1 MYKYSKYLLYRT
13 AKYHECHFNAS
24 LETSNIVT
32 QQIFKQQMSNQP
44 GNGHKRPEHV
54 ELTSAQKRQNDIYD
68 ATIVRIK
75 NLSPTIKGFTLQIK
89 STTNDEM
96 PTFMAGQW
104 VDFFIPGLDKI
115 GGYSM
120 CSEPSLF
127 EKEGELDL
135 AVKFSSWAPAQ
146 WLHTKAKVGS
156 NVAFRVGGNFHYPNQ
171 ITKSVETTNSN
182 GHDLLLVAGGVG
194 INPLASIFLNAYEIK
209 RSASEQNKV
218 SHLRQVNLLYSSKT
232 KEELIFRNKI
242 ESVISCTSL
251 QKDYRIGEQNQFNAK
266 YFVTR
271 QGDVDNLNDV
281 STKYKR
287 IDLDELKEAV
297 CTDADRDGDKKGPQ
311 IPLYCYLCGPPEM
324 IKQIAN
330 ILISDLNVPEKHVF
344 YEMWW

>member
-13 AKYHECHFNAS
+13 AKYQQVHFNVS
-24 LETSNIVT
+24 LETSNILI
-32 QQIFKQQMSNQP
+32 QQIFIHPMSNQA
-44 GNGHKRPEHV
+44 GNDGHKRPEHV
-54 ELTSAQKRQNDIYD
+54 ELTSEQKRQNDMYD
-68 ATIVRIK
+68 ANIVRIQ

-89 STTNDEM
+89 STSNEM

-127 EKEGELDL
+127 EKEGELEL
-135 AVKFSSWAPAQ
+135 AVKFSSWAPAH
-146 WLHTKAKVGS
+146 WLHTKANVGS

-171 ITKSVETTNSN
+171 ITNSVQTTNN
-182 GHDLLLVAGGVG
+182 NTHDLLLVAGGVG
-194 INPLASIFLNAYEIK
+194 INPLASIFLNAYEMK

-218 SHLRQVNLLYSSKT
+218 PSLRQVNLLYSSKT
-232 KEELIFRNKI
+232 KEELIFRDKI
-242 ESVISCTSL
+242 ETVISCTSL
-251 QKDYRIGEQNQFNAK
+251 QKDYRIKDKNQFNAK

-271 QGDVDNLNDV
+271 QGDENLNDV
-281 STKYKR
+281 STKHKR
-287 IDLDELKEAV
+287 IDVDELKAAV
-297 CTDADRDGDKKGPQ
+297 CTDADRDGDEKRPK

-330 ILISDLNVPEKHVF
+330 ILISVLNVPEKHVF